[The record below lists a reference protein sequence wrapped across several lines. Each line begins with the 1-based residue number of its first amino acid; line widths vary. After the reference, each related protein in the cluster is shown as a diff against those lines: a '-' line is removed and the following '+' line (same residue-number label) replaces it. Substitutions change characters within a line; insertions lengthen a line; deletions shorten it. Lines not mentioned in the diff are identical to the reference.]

1 MSSSPLL
8 QPYERLCEA
17 PERTPSFRR
26 RLYQYFSSKTF
37 HYSVLLL
44 VTLDV
49 GCMFADIIINLMTC
63 DRKTPAADKAL
74 EVLGYVSLVFSA
86 LFMLELFASIWAF
99 GRSYFKS
106 KFHVF
111 DATIIVVSFI
121 FEVSL
126 QGVEEELASL
136 IVILRLMRVVKIID
150 EISVGAQEEMKGL
163 EEKLMQSEKEV
174 QELREEVEK
183 LKKLQ
188 NEVV

>member
-1 MSSSPLL
+1 MGVRKIVSLL
-8 QPYERLCEA
+8 
-17 PERTPSFRR
+17 
-26 RLYQYFSSKTF
+26 FSNK
-37 HYSVLLL
+37 LL
-44 VTLDV
+44 VVIT
-49 GCMFADIIINLMTC
+49 
-63 DRKTPAADKAL
+63 R
-74 EVLGYVSLVFSA
+74 Y
-86 LFMLELFASIWAF
+86 
-99 GRSYFKS
+99 RSYFKS